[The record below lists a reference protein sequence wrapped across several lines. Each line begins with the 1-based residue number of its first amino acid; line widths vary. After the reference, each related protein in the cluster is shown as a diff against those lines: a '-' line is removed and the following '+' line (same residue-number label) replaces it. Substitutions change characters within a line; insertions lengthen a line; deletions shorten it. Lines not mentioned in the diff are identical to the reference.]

1 MVYLQSDPST
11 SEDFD
16 LIFSVEDEDIFPDVK
31 KAAAFEA
38 ADVAAGLTEG
48 VFSVWFAPEES
59 GTELPEFWGCWLLL
73 FSVKPEPDTVAELAV
88 VFPVG
93 WSGSGWLAITV
104 EASVAVVVWVTD
116 EVEFVA
122 SSWIGLK
129 EAPTSIT
136 RCASYSRIYE
146 NTKHWFTIHFFFYN
160 LQKRFGLLLF
170 LFRFVQTMIFIIRR
184 FSTDKL
190 SNPAFFHK

>member
-1 MVYLQSDPST
+1 MSDSGYNNGHKKSLGILGSQSLPQKSAASKKKGYSQSDPST

-38 ADVAAGLTEG
+38 ADVAVGLTEG

-116 EVEFVA
+116 EVEFVP

-129 EAPTSIT
+129 EAPT
-136 RCASYSRIYE
+136 E
-146 NTKHWFTIHFFFYN
+146 
-160 LQKRFGLLLF
+160 
-170 LFRFVQTMIFIIRR
+170 IRR
-184 FSTDKL
+184 KNIL
-190 SNPAFFHK
+190 QR

>member
-1 MVYLQSDPST
+1 MVKTKNRYLQSDPST

-38 ADVAAGLTEG
+38 ADVAVGLTEG

-73 FSVKPEPDTVAELAV
+73 FSVKPEPDTEAELAV

-129 EAPTSIT
+129 EAPT
-136 RCASYSRIYE
+136 E
-146 NTKHWFTIHFFFYN
+146 
-160 LQKRFGLLLF
+160 
-170 LFRFVQTMIFIIRR
+170 IRR
-184 FSTDKL
+184 KNIL
-190 SNPAFFHK
+190 QR

>member
-1 MVYLQSDPST
+1 MRASNDLKKEFGHSGIPEFAPKERSKQKKGYSQSDPST

-38 ADVAAGLTEG
+38 ADVAVGLTEG

-73 FSVKPEPDTVAELAV
+73 FSVKPEPDTEAELAV

-129 EAPTSIT
+129 EAPTEI
-136 RCASYSRIYE
+136 
-146 NTKHWFTIHFFFYN
+146 
-160 LQKRFGLLLF
+160 KRKN
-170 LFRFVQTMIFIIRR
+170 I
-184 FSTDKL
+184 
-190 SNPAFFHK
+190 